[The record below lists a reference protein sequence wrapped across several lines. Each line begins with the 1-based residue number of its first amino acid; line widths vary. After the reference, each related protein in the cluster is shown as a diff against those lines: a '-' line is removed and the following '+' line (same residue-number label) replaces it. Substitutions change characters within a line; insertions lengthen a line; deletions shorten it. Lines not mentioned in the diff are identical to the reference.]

1 MKKKTGLG
9 PKIIIVILMIY
20 LFLPFAVTF
29 LYSIAEKWS
38 ITVLPE
44 TYTLKFYADMFT
56 DPRFWAA
63 IGRSIFI
70 SVAGVGLAVLVMTP
84 VVFSVAAFSPRLE
97 SAMKIIT
104 LLPYAIPG
112 VISAASLLQAYGGTS
127 VPMVLVLAG
136 AYFVLVMPLVYS
148 GINNAMHAFDI
159 VPVTEAAR
167 VLGASTWTTFIRIIV
182 PGIAPGILVSTLLSF
197 STLFGEFVV
206 ANLLI
211 GGSFETIQIYLY
223 LLMKQTGHLSS
234 AIVVIYV
241 FIMTLICGLLMK
253 LSGGKNEK
261 KKVKEDVL

>member
-1 MKKKTGLG
+1 MKKRTGLG
-9 PKIIIVILMIY
+9 PKIIIAVLMVY
-20 LFLPFAVTF
+20 LFLPFLITL
-29 LYSIAEKWS
+29 LYSFAEKWNV
-38 ITVLPE
+38 TVMPE
-44 TYTLKFYADMFT
+44 SYTTKFYVQMFT
-56 DPRFWAA
+56 DPRFWQA

-70 SVAGVGLAVLVMTP
+70 SAAGVALAVLVMTP
-84 VVFSVAAFSPRLE
+84 VVFCVAAFSPKLE
-97 SAMKIIT
+97 SLMKIIT
-104 LLPYAIPG
+104 LMPYAIPG
-112 VISAASLLQAYGGTS
+112 VISAAALLRAYGGTN

-241 FIMTLICGLLMK
+241 IIMTLICALLMK
-253 LSGGKNEK
+253 LSGGKTEK
-261 KKVKEDVL
+261 KQVKEEIL

>member
-1 MKKKTGLG
+1 MKRKTGLG
-9 PKIIIVILMIY
+9 PKIIIIILMVY
-20 LFLPFAVTF
+20 LFLPFLITAV
-29 LYSIAEKWS
+29 YSLTDKWN

-44 TYTLKFYADMFT
+44 SYTLKFYEEMFT
-56 DPRFWAA
+56 SSRFWMA
-63 IGRSIFI
+63 IGRSVFI
-70 SVAGVGLAVLVMTP
+70 SAIGVALAVLVMTP
-84 VVFSVAAFSPRLE
+84 VVFSVAAFSPKLE
-97 SAMKIIT
+97 SAMKVIT

-112 VISAASLLQAYGGTS
+112 VISAAALLQAYGGTS
-127 VPMVLVLAG
+127 IPMVLVLAG

-148 GINNAMHAFDI
+148 GINNAMHAMDI

-211 GGSFETIQIYLY
+211 GGSFETVQIYLY
-223 LLMKQTGHLSS
+223 LVMKQTGHLSS

-241 FIMTLICGLLMK
+241 FIMTIICAALMK
-253 LSGGKNEK
+253 LSGGKKEK
-261 KKVKEDVL
+261 KHKEEKQ